1 MANSTIVGNATIYGV
16 DGTVTYGTLL
26 VGENFLQSVNL
37 TDDVDTAEA
46 RDQKGNVFG
55 YNLYNFRRTA
65 TFEIIVIGPTQTQP
79 DPDEPGTEEQAA
91 ANCVLPTPGATI
103 TIAQDG
109 ESGDNLPAIL
119 VGTWNYIG
127 GGTIS
132 MSNTDITR
140 LSLPCS
146 QYNADTAGSQ
156 VDIRTFTH

>member
-65 TFEIIVIGPTQTQP
+65 TFEIIVIGPTTSGP
-79 DPDEPGTEEQAA
+79 TAGTEEEAA

-103 TIAQDG
+103 TIAQDA
-109 ESGDNLPAIL
+109 ESGSNLPAIL

-146 QYNADTAGSQ
+146 QYNGDTAGSQ

>member
-16 DGTVTYGTLL
+16 DGTVTYGSLL

-65 TFEIIVIGPTQTQP
+65 TFEIIVIGPTTSGP
-79 DPDEPGTEEQAA
+79 TAGTEAEAA

-103 TIAQDG
+103 TIAQDS